1 MVMLIISINSLVL
14 QMVDFIVDIL
24 AFIMAVNTHPHRTD
38 RGGNR
43 VGDRC

>member
-1 MVMLIISINSLVL
+1 MLIISINSLVL
-14 QMVDFIVDIL
+14 QMVDFIVGIL
-24 AFIMAVNTHPHRTD
+24 TFIMAVNAHPHRTG

>member
-14 QMVDFIVDIL
+14 QMVDFIVGIL
-24 AFIMAVNTHPHRTD
+24 AFIMAVNAHPHSTG